1 MNYLLF
7 EPEDFA
13 LDEFFCRWVLEPT
26 PESETFWRDWLND
39 NPGKNKDIEIARQLV
54 LLATCDDEVSPSQY
68 TIDKIWEGI
77 ENGKQIKTYVFQ
89 SLRFWMKAA
98 AAVTILCIAFAGYF
112 YKRVQNQ
119 TYRTAFAESRRLLL
133 PDGSLATLNAN
144 SNLRIS
150 DRWGVAKEREVWLE
164 GEAFFSVS
172 KLKKNGIAVK
182 FIVHTPDLDVQVKGT
197 EFNVNTRKN
206 QTQVVLS
213 EGSVNLYLCGI
224 GKKNEVRMK
233 PGDLV
238 DFSQN
243 NKKLFVRHLKDASPV
258 FSWKNNRWTLNDTS
272 LEEISTLIRET
283 YGVTVTIEEDSLRR
297 KKICGIVPTDNMDD
311 LLSSLESI
319 LPITILHHEN
329 HLTIRNR

>member
-26 PESETFWRDWLND
+26 PESEIFWRDWLND
-39 NPGKNKDIEIARQLV
+39 FPGKNKEIEIARQLV
-54 LLATCDDEVSPSQY
+54 LVATCDDEISPSQL

-77 ENGKQIKTYVFQ
+77 QNGKQTKVKDFQ
-89 SLRFWMKAA
+89 NIRFWMKLAA
-98 AAVTILCIAFAGYF
+98 AITILCLAFAGYF
-112 YKRVQNQ
+112 YKRVQNH
-119 TYRTAFAESRRLLL
+119 TYRTAFGESRRLSL
-133 PDGSLATLNAN
+133 PDGSLVTLNAN
-144 SNLRIS
+144 SRLRIS
-150 DRWGVAKEREVWLE
+150 NRWGMAKEREVWIE
-164 GEAFFSVS
+164 GEAFFSVN
-172 KLKKNGIAVK
+172 KLKRSGVPVK
-182 FIVHTPDLDVQVKGT
+182 FVVHTPDLDVEVKGT

-213 EGSVNLYLCGI
+213 EGSINLHLWGI
-224 GKKNEVRMK
+224 EKKNEIRMK

-243 NKKLFVRHLKDASPV
+243 NKKLLVRHLKDASPV

-272 LEEISTLIRET
+272 LEEISSLIRET

-319 LPITILHHEN
+319 LPITILHYEN
-329 HLTIRNR
+329 QLIIRTR

>member
-13 LDEFFCRWVLEPT
+13 LDEFFYRWVLEPT
-26 PESETFWRDWLND
+26 PESETFWRNWLND

-54 LLATCDDEVSPSQY
+54 LVATCDDEISPSQY
-68 TIDKIWEGI
+68 TVDKIWEGI
-77 ENGKQIKTYVFQ
+77 QNGKETKIYVFQ
-89 SLRFWMKAA
+89 STKFWMKAA
-98 AAVTILCIAFAGYF
+98 AAVAILCVAFTGYF
-112 YKRVQNQ
+112 YKRVQSQ
-119 TYRTAFAESRRLLL
+119 TYRTAFGESRRLLL
-133 PDGSLATLNAN
+133 PDGSLVTLNAN
-144 SNLRIS
+144 SNLRVS
-150 DRWGVAKEREVWLE
+150 DRWGVAKEREVWME

-172 KLKKNGIAVK
+172 KLKKSGIPVK
-182 FIVHTPDLDVQVKGT
+182 FVVHTPDLNVEVKGT
-197 EFNVNTRKN
+197 EFNVNTRKS

-224 GKKNEVRMK
+224 GEKNEIRMK

-243 NKKLFVRHLKDASPV
+243 NKKLFVRHLKDATPV
-258 FSWKNNRWTLNDTS
+258 FSWKNNRWTLNNTS
-272 LEEISTLIRET
+272 LEEISNLIRET

-297 KKICGIVPTDNMDD
+297 QKFCGVVPTDNMDD